1 MSSQTPFYIE
11 LPSPDYVTESGKSR
25 DELLSQ
31 VGNFTHAERE
41 TFHELCNV
49 WRPGLTYTRAV
60 SHSEVHRT
68 DAAAVID
75 SLMEKLERGRC
86 GLITTQLADGK
97 RIKHEIILTQPESP
111 LFYAYLVR
119 EEYHC
124 VREWIGHPLPT
135 DAAMAER
142 GFEARDIPAEDMS
155 LASLAQLFSAGPDG
169 THPLYVV
176 SLEAGS
182 LYLPADQARHAI
194 SVCIGKLRSRL
205 SHPDLLS
212 EVSEL
217 LGESVLAVKQRL
229 ASREPQFWYG
239 IAGAIRQERDSLA
252 SRFHSTGAEFFLSA
266 DLLHGFISSQME
278 QARRRKE
285 EESERKAD
293 MDALVAS
300 VGEYDD
306 VLMPRPR
313 LDALIE
319 ALREKYGSAFQSFRQ
334 EFYDTRA
341 KSDAANQLPPVV
353 TVGDDVIH
361 RDHIM
366 SLFRERIRRV
376 RSDLMEEYRVE
387 LIYQLRTNNREDRP
401 VFFSPENFETD
412 LQRRLPHRDA
422 YAGYLLA
429 HPQLLAQAIVH
440 DARNE
445 APTTSA
451 EELRRRLFVY
461 FDAGGNELRPY
472 TELLGIDVRA
482 LFQKSFGQL
491 NVFRQLW
498 MKVTGRYES
507 LLTHFARFARYA
519 SPSQGESGGAD
530 AGAPDAEEQR
540 SSSRQRAQEGRT
552 ALRGSGGASRG
563 ATRRASRSDSSSRE
577 KGASQGKTTARDR
590 KRSGGKNRPPKP
602 ETRRPP
608 RPYTDEQR
616 DSAWKDFEKSIRK
629 K

>member
-60 SHSEVHRT
+60 SRSEVHRT

-75 SLMEKLERGRC
+75 SLMEKLERGHC

-135 DAAMAER
+135 DKAMAER
-142 GFEARDIPAEDMS
+142 GFPESDIPAEKMS
-155 LASLAQLFSAGPDG
+155 LASLAHLFSAGPDG

-176 SLEAGS
+176 SVEAGS
-182 LYLPADQARHAI
+182 LYLPADQARHAV

-217 LGESVLAVKQRL
+217 LGESVLAVKRRL

-252 SRFHSTGAEFFLSA
+252 SRFHSTGPEFFLSA

-278 QARRRKE
+278 EARRRKE

-300 VGEYDD
+300 VGEYGD

-319 ALREKYGSAFQSFRQ
+319 ALREKYGSTYQSFRQ

-353 TVGDDVIH
+353 IVGDDVIH

-376 RSDLMEEYRVE
+376 RSDLVEEYRVE

-422 YAGYLLA
+422 YAGYLFA

-445 APTTSA
+445 APSTSA
-451 EELRRRLFVY
+451 EELRKRLFVY

-507 LLTHFARFARYA
+507 LLTHFARFVRYA
-519 SPSQGESGGAD
+519 SPQQGESAGAD
-530 AGAPDAEEQR
+530 TDAPGTEEQR
-540 SSSRQRAQEGRT
+540 SNSRRRAQEGRT
-552 ALRGSGGASRG
+552 ALRGSGGGAPRSSPSRG
-563 ATRRASRSDSSSRE
+563 RDTSQKKRAANS
-577 KGASQGKTTARDR
+577 R
-590 KRSGGKNRPPKP
+590 KRSGGKKRAEKP
-602 ETRRPP
+602 ETHRPP